1 MSPTPPATV
10 RSQPPTDDDAVA
22 DFARV
27 RSRLL
32 GIAYRVLGNW
42 SEAEDIV
49 QDAWVRWQT
58 CDRSRVLNP
67 TAFLVTT
74 TTRLAINTAQS
85 ARLRRES
92 YVGGWSA
99 EPADSGDDPTA
110 AVERSEALARGVLLL
125 VQRLSPTERA
135 AYVLRHAFDYSYPEI
150 AEVLQTSEPN
160 ARQLVSRAS
169 KHLTA
174 ERRETPSPSQHA
186 QLLHAFVAAS
196 RHGDV
201 APLEHLFGGVA
212 AVFVSRRSR
221 SRCAVTTGDG
231 ARS

>member
-1 MSPTPPATV
+1 MSPTPPTTV
-10 RSQPPTDDDAVA
+10 RSSRPADDDAVA

-27 RSRLL
+27 RPRLL
-32 GIAYRVLGNW
+32 GIAYRILGNW

-58 CDRSRVLNP
+58 CDRSRVLNS

-92 YVGGWSA
+92 YVGGWSP
-99 EPADSGDDPTA
+99 ELADSGEDPTSA
-110 AVERSEALARGVLLL
+110 AERSEALAGGILLL
-125 VQRLSPTERA
+125 VQHLSPTERA
-135 AYVLRHAFDYSYPEI
+135 AYVLRHAFDYSYSEI
-150 AEVLQTSEPN
+150 AEVLQTSDAN

-169 KHLTA
+169 KHLTG
-174 ERRETPSPSQHA
+174 ERRHSVNRSEHER
-186 QLLHAFVAAS
+186 LMRAFVAAA

-212 AVFVSRRSR
+212 VFVSRRSR
-221 SRCAVTTGDG
+221 SRCTVTAGDG